1 VVPAEPAGW
10 TYARSGVDR
19 GAVSEALARLLA
31 EVRTRGPTSH
41 GRPVELSGHFAGL
54 IRIGR
59 ETIAITTDTVG
70 TKSLLAAEVGAWEG
84 VGEDLVAVNANDLAA
99 VGARPSALVDCLS
112 IPEPSPEVF
121 AAIGRGLERGLRRAG
136 MSLLGGETA
145 VVPEIVKG
153 YDLGGTAIGFF
164 PRGRR
169 PVTGARLRPGDL
181 LIGVP
186 SSGVHANGL
195 TLVRRLLKE
204 RSVDLT
210 QPRPGGMQPI
220 GLELLRPTRI
230 YTDVSE
236 ALAGDTGVRG
246 FAHLSGGG
254 VRNLVRLNP
263 RVRFVLDAWPETP
276 PLFRWIAELGGVAPV
291 QMFETFNMGI
301 GFVIAVRA
309 KRWPL
314 LARRLARAG
323 VPDAL
328 PIGRIAKGRGVTVP
342 AYGLEYAGY

>member
-1 VVPAEPAGW
+1 V
-10 TYARSGVDR
+10 
-19 GAVSEALARLLA
+19 ALARLLA
-31 EVRTRGPTSH
+31 EVRSRGPASH
-41 GRPVELSGHFAGL
+41 GRPVPLPGHYAGL

-59 ETIAITTDTVG
+59 ETLAITTDTVG

-112 IPEPSPEVF
+112 VPDPSPEVF

-136 MSLLGGETA
+136 MSLLGGESA
-145 VVPEIVKG
+145 VVPELVKG

-181 LIGVP
+181 LVGVP

-204 RSVDLT
+204 RSIDLS
-210 QPRPGGMQPI
+210 QPRPGAEGPI

-236 ALAGDTGVRG
+236 SLADDAGVSA

-263 RVRFVLDAWPETP
+263 RVRFVLDAWPEVP
-276 PLFRWIAELGGVAPV
+276 PLFRWIADLGGVAPT

-301 GFVIAVRA
+301 GFVIAARA
-309 KRWPL
+309 KRWPA

-323 VPDAL
+323 VSDAR
-328 PIGRIAKGRGVTVP
+328 PIGRVAKGRGVGVP
-342 AYGLEYAGY
+342 VHGLDYAGY